1 MDFAEALKE
10 YWTIIATV
18 AGIVYSYATL
28 KTEIKEMDKR
38 LCATEEELKK
48 ISPIWIEIK
57 ERLVAIETTL
67 KILSESKK

>member
-1 MDFAEALKE
+1 MDLAEALKE

-18 AGIVYSYATL
+18 AGIVYSYAAL
-28 KTEIKEMDKR
+28 KTELKEMDRR
-38 LCATEEELKK
+38 LRATEEELSK

-67 KILSESKK
+67 KLISKDK